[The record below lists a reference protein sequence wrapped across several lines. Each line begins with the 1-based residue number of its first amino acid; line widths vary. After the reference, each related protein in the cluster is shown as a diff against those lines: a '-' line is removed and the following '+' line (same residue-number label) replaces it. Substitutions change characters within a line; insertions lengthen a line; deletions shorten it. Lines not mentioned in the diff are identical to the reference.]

1 MPHSSREEQYFD
13 REEVLGRDAASVFP
27 TEAKKAAVDNAG
39 LAELLGAGKAKFIS
53 ETEARLARASRRCWA
68 RFWARV
74 AAFSRAAQ
82 APCDR
87 AGIGRRRGGQSLSA
101 APLCATPVLRYDA
114 RLDRTSRP
122 VLFSIMRSL
131 RRSRASGVSAWKTGP
146 WPPTSRLR
154 RRVRR
159 LMRTCSALCAAAA
172 RPHLGHGPHPSASR
186 ELTHPCSPGQHLHAL
201 LGGAPAG
208 CLLKAA
214 ACPAA
219 PPPQILRE
227 AKEAKEAAFQ
237 EQWKMMKQARGA
249 AGGAW
254 LPRRAG
260 AAAQAWLQQRLCDG
274 AGVEAWRSVALTQ
287 ACCPGTKAAGQES
300 AAGRGR
306 AGVC

>member
-1 MPHSSREEQYFD
+1 MED
-13 REEVLGRDAASVFP
+13 GTLAADKP
-27 TEAKKAAVDNAG
+27 
-39 LAELLGAGKAKFIS
+39 LAEARAPPDAHLLGLLCGSCSAS
-53 ETEARLARASRRCWA
+53 ARSWAALVCLPRAH
-68 RFWARV
+68 
-74 AAFSRAAQ
+74 
-82 APCDR
+82 
-87 AGIGRRRGGQSLSA
+87 
-101 APLCATPVLRYDA
+101 
-114 RLDRTSRP
+114 
-122 VLFSIMRSL
+122 RSL
-131 RRSRASGVSAWKTGP
+131 QTGTAP
-146 WPPTSRLR
+146 A
-154 RRVRR
+154 
-159 LMRTCSALCAAAA
+159 CS
-172 RPHLGHGPHPSASR
+172 
-186 ELTHPCSPGQHLHAL
+186 AL

-249 AGGAW
+249 AGEAW

-260 AAAQAWLQQRLCDG
+260 AAAQAWLQQRLCGG

-287 ACCPGTKAAGQES
+287 ACCLGTKAAGQES